1 MSEFRVYIENDWVT
15 ERYRVFLTQRRGEGS
30 YLLSPAYPQSFGY
43 EYTELKENGIKLPDT
58 YKPLVEIPYGAAHAI
73 LGELSRVL
81 GAVEHPLQLRADY
94 EYERKRVDK
103 LTDALIEEL
112 RSGM

>member
-1 MSEFRVYIENDWVT
+1 
-15 ERYRVFLTQRRGEGS
+15 
-30 YLLSPAYPQSFGY
+30 
-43 EYTELKENGIKLPDT
+43 
-58 YKPLVEIPYGAAHAI
+58 
-73 LGELSRVL
+73 VL

-112 RSGM
+112 RSEL

>member
-1 MSEFRVYIENDWVT
+1 MSEYRVHIENDWAAL
-15 ERYRVFLTQRRGEGS
+15 RYRVFLVQRRGEGD

-43 EYTELKENGIKLPDT
+43 EYTGLKEATALSSAD
-58 YKPLVEIPYGAAHAI
+58 YKPLVEIPYGAAHAV

-112 RSGM
+112 RSEL